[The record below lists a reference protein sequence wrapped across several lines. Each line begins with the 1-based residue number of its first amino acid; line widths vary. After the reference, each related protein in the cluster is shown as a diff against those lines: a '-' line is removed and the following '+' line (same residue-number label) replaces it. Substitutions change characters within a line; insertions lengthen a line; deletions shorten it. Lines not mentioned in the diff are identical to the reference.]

1 MDPKGGVRLVKPPQ
15 KKRQIRDVR
24 LDGTIQKLKRLT
36 KEDYFD
42 IIDAI
47 HECEDEQMVPI
58 VTCVMGSGKTTR
70 LMVHMA

>member
-36 KEDYFD
+36 KQDYFD

-47 HECEDEQMVPI
+47 HECEDE
-58 VTCVMGSGKTTR
+58 
-70 LMVHMA
+70 